1 MANEKKYTL
10 KTAQS
15 ELNKLE
21 EKKLKKMAELEAVK
35 NEIKEID
42 ISIKNINKTIDK
54 LNSESLKKQMSEA
67 LFENSGL
74 TNEQISKL
82 LELSQKIGDK
92 IDNVDVDELVSII
105 PEKEKV
111 DTNINFTGNE
121 EI

>member
-54 LNSESLKKQMSEA
+54 LNSENLKKQMSEA

-105 PEKEKV
+105 H
-111 DTNINFTGNE
+111 
-121 EI
+121 